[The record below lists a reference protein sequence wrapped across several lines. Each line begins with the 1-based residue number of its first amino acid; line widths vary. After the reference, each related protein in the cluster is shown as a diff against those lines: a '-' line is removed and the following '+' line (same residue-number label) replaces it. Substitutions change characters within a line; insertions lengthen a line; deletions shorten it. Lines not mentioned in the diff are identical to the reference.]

1 MRLYQPLIRSTTE
14 YKATRK
20 AIVIAALG
28 CLTAVAGAV
37 GVSARAENGVEIYRL
52 KTNDRVRVVVFG
64 HEDLSGEFAVD
75 EYGRLSLPL
84 IQFVEALSLT
94 TDELERAISD
104 KLKPDYLKNPRVSV
118 DILSLQPV
126 YVIGEVRQPGSYPYS
141 RGMTV
146 LNAVALAGG
155 YTYRASKKKTT
166 VLQAN
171 HPAKE
176 KVRVDEGS
184 TVQPGDVIEIKERLF

>member
-1 MRLYQPLIRSTTE
+1 MRLYHSLIRSTTE
-14 YKATRK
+14 YKATRS
-20 AIVIAALG
+20 AIVIAALS
-28 CLTAVAGAV
+28 CLTAIAGAV
-37 GVSARAENGVEIYRL
+37 GVTARAENGVDSYRL

-75 EYGRLSLPL
+75 ESGRLSLPL
-84 IQFVEALSLT
+84 IQYVEALSLT

-126 YVIGEVRQPGSYPYS
+126 YVIGEVRQPGSYQYS
-141 RGMTV
+141 SGMTV

-171 HPAKE
+171 GPAKK
-176 KVRVDEGS
+176 KVRVDEDS
-184 TVQPGDVIEIKERLF
+184 TVQPGDVIEIAERFF